1 MSDTPTPAPAAAIP
15 AGMIRVFVNAIIG
28 TEVGPLTVLS
38 RPAVL
43 PAGVQPTFVKF
54 PSIDPDGRL
63 RVLGDLGVS
72 PEWEVRVHE
81 WDFDADALNLHLK
94 VTKASA
100 RLSEESIALL
110 VGLYRQ
116 AGWDYLDAKARA
128 WPERLV
134 KHKEMLA
141 ETHKHGHGHGH
152 APNCPNHPAN
162 HSVTAIPIDLSG
174 VNVGNILDNIFAEPE
189 GIDEYED
196 EALPPPKKKRKKK
209 RNKPKGEV
217 HDAGDDEKDD
227 PAPAGPTG

>member
-1 MSDTPTPAPAAAIP
+1 MTDTPVPVETLP
-15 AGMIRVFVNAIIG
+15 AGMIRVYVNVIVG

-38 RPAVL
+38 RPALL

-54 PSIDPDGRL
+54 PTIDPDGRL
-63 RVLGDLGVS
+63 KVLGDLGVV

-81 WDFDADALNLHLK
+81 WDFDINVLNLHLK

-116 AGWDYLDAKARA
+116 AGWDYLDPKAKA

-134 KHKEMLA
+134 KHKDMLA
-141 ETHKHGHGHGH
+141 EAHKHGH
-152 APNCPNHPAN
+152 APGCPNHPAN
-162 HSVTAIPIDLSG
+162 QVTGIPIDLSG
-174 VNVGNILDNIFAEPE
+174 VTVNSILGNIFAEPDE
-189 GIDEYED
+189 IDAEYED
-196 EALPPPKKKRKKK
+196 EAPPPPKKRRKKK
-209 RNKPKGEV
+209 RNKPKGDV